1 MSLCWSLMVE
11 LSKRIQYRR
20 NRKRFWLIAAMHIGF
35 PVPPMD
41 QTLAV
46 LSLEPFV
53 TPKNSK
59 TPMRP
64 QTSVSFV
71 SYVNPDL
78 IV

>member
-1 MSLCWSLMVE
+1 MPLRWSLVVE
-11 LSKRIQYRR
+11 LSKHRQYRR
-20 NRKRFWLIAAMHIGF
+20 NKKRFWLMAAMHIGF
-35 PVPPMD
+35 PVPSVD
-41 QTLAV
+41 QMLAV
-46 LSLEPFV
+46 LSLELFV

-64 QTSVSFV
+64 RTSVASV